1 MATLTEELKN
11 RRSIRKYTSKPIS
24 NELIHKVIEAATY
37 APSAHNAQPWRFIFI
52 TDSQKKKTLAEAM
65 ALAWLEDLRKVKASE
80 TSHQANLS
88 SSIER
93 FSLAPGLILVC
104 LTMENMD
111 TYPDRA
117 RQTTERDLAIQSVAA
132 AIENL
137 LIALHVEGLGACWY
151 CAPSFCKD
159 EVRKVLD
166 IPERI
171 EPQALI
177 TFGYAAETPK
187 THTRKVTN
195 DILFINKWGEK
206 AN

>member
-1 MATLTEELKN
+1 MAALAEELKK
-11 RRSIRKYTSKPIS
+11 RRSIRKYTSKPVSI
-24 NELIHKVIEAATY
+24 ELIHRIIEAATY
-37 APSAHNAQPWRFIFI
+37 APSAHNAQPWRFII
-52 TDSQKKKTLAEAM
+52 VADSQKKKTLAEAM
-65 ALAWLEDLRKVKASE
+65 ALAWLEDLRKEKAPE
-80 TSHQANLS
+80 ISHQRDLS
-88 SSIER
+88 ASVER

-104 LTMENMD
+104 LTMENMEA
-111 TYPDRA
+111 YPDLA

-137 LIALHVEGLGACWY
+137 LIALHAEGLGACWY

-187 THTRKVTN
+187 TRTRKVTN
-195 DILFINKWGEK
+195 DVLFINKWGEK
-206 AN
+206 AS